1 MKIIGITGG
10 VGSGKS
16 SILNYI
22 SAHYIADIYYADQ
35 IAKELE
41 LPGTI
46 VYDRLIDVFGKGILE
61 DGEGSEISSKKFASL
76 IYKTDSP
83 ENLEKANAIIHPA
96 VECYIVDKMRNAV
109 KLHESEL
116 FFIEAALLIEK
127 GYKDMVDEMW
137 YIRADEET
145 RIKRL
150 MESRGYT
157 RKKALSIM
165 KNQLTD
171 EEFLKNSDVVIDNN
185 SDPEKAFEE
194 VKKRLEGFTWVE

>member
-1 MKIIGITGG
+1 
-10 VGSGKS
+10 
-16 SILNYI
+16 
-22 SAHYIADIYYADQ
+22 
-35 IAKELE
+35 
-41 LPGTI
+41 
-46 VYDRLIDVFGKGILE
+46 
-61 DGEGSEISSKKFASL
+61 
-76 IYKTDSP
+76 
-83 ENLEKANAIIHPA
+83 
-96 VECYIVDKMRNAV
+96 MRNAV

-165 KNQLTD
+165 KNQLSD
-171 EEFLKNSDVVIDNN
+171 EEFIKNSDVVIDNN
-185 SDPEKAFEE
+185 SDPGKAFEE